1 MAMRACVGVGFYIS
15 LEGWDVVCAVW
26 VRWGVVCGVYVDGR
40 ARHCATR
47 DDGARDEGGRA
58 RGDDV
63 D

>member
-1 MAMRACVGVGFYIS
+1 MCGVGTM
-15 LEGWDVVCAVW
+15 
-26 VRWGVVCGVYVDGR
+26 GVVCGVYVDGR
-40 ARHCATR
+40 ARHRATG

>member
-1 MAMRACVGVGFYIS
+1 VCGVGTM
-15 LEGWDVVCAVW
+15 
-26 VRWGVVCGVYVDGR
+26 GVVCGVYVDGR